1 MRLRPV
7 PVKVALRFNL
17 KTHRRLPRLQGGMWA
32 VAIERRAILGV
43 AIVGRPTARR
53 LDNGRR
59 LQVLR
64 CAVRA
69 GVPNGCSMLY
79 GAVARS
85 AKAMGATDCFT
96 YTHADETG
104 ISLKASGWIE
114 DTEFHSKG
122 GVWGGRANRRT
133 VDPNPK
139 RRFFAPWS
147 EMIQRRIGRQ
157 SSANAAM
164 SLATG
169 N

>member
-64 CAVRA
+64 CAVRE

-122 GVWGGRANRRT
+122 GAEWGSRPNRRT

-147 EMIQRRIGRQ
+147 EMIQRRV
-157 SSANAAM
+157 
-164 SLATG
+164 SLTTG
-169 N
+169 NRPLVTAL